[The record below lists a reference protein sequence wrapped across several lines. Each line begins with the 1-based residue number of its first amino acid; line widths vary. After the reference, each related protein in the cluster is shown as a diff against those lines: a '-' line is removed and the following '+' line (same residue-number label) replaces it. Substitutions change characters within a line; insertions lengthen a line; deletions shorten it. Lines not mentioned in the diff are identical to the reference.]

1 MADIEKVNNILAADV
16 IRQAYKT
23 RLPLM
28 IWGPPGSGKSATVR
42 QVTTED
48 NLEMIDLRLVQLDQL
63 DLRGLPKVKVN
74 DEEMDVMTFVASD
87 ILPRKGNGILFLDEI
102 VQASTAVVNSASELI
117 LDRTIGKYKLP
128 DGWSIVAAGNERKH
142 RAGVNEMPSQIKN
155 RMVHVELIPEAPP
168 WIKHAI
174 KMGYDQS
181 VIRYIQ
187 ANHGSLYQFSSDKIA
202 YPTFRT
208 WEYVSRIVQSGAKG
222 KVLRAMVVG
231 SVGEAMGQDFIS
243 WIETNT
249 MLPSYEDV
257 VADPLNVPI
266 PKKAALRM
274 RMAEL
279 VVAEAKTNDVM
290 AVLSFFDRVSKDYP
304 DLNAYIASLL
314 ATDSAFSRNP
324 TVASWRNATTA
335 AA

>member
-1 MADIEKVNNILAADV
+1 MADIEKVNNTLAADV

-42 QVTTED
+42 QVADED

-102 VQASTAVVNSASELI
+102 VQASAAVINSASELI

-142 RAGVNEMPSQIKN
+142 RAGVHEMPSQIKN
-155 RMVHVELIPEAPP
+155 RMVHVELVPEAQP
-168 WIKHAI
+168 WVKNAI
-174 KMGYDQS
+174 KRGYDQS
-181 VIRYIQ
+181 VVRYIQ
-187 ANHGSLYQFSSDKIA
+187 ANQGSLYQFSADKIA

-208 WEYVSRIVQSGAKG
+208 WEYVSKIMQSGAKG
-222 KVLRAMVVG
+222 KVLRAMVIG

-249 MLPSYEDV
+249 ILPSYEDV
-257 VADPLNVPI
+257 VADPHNVPI

-279 VVAEAKTNDVM
+279 VVAEAKVKDVM

-314 ATDSAFSRNP
+314 ATDTAFSRSP